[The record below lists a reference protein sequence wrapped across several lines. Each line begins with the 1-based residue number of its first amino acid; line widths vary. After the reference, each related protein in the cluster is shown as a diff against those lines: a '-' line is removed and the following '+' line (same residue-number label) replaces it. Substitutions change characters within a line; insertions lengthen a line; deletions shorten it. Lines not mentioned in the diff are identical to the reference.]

1 MRKRGAHIK
10 HVAARPGRARDSVSL
25 ETEHYIALRF
35 LGTPTFGR
43 DQVASIGAAAYMVR
57 EIPRSRIGDVAHRHA
72 AAVIRTLNEIM
83 DIADRTGRVEVST
96 AREAALRASCPI
108 VFRALEGARNSDIA
122 RASLAVLAMQRRMVA
137 QAQVMGAKP

>member
-10 HVAARPGRARDSVSL
+10 HVAARPGRARDSVTL
-25 ETEHYIALRF
+25 ETEHYMALQM
-35 LGTPTFGR
+35 LGTSAFGR
-43 DQVASIGAAAYMVR
+43 DQIASIGAAAYMVR
-57 EIPRSRIGDVAHRHA
+57 EIPRARIGDVAHRHA

-83 DIADRTGRVEVST
+83 DLADRTGRVEVSAT
-96 AREAALRASCPI
+96 REAALRASCPI

-137 QAQVMGAKP
+137 QAQVMGAKQ